1 MGLTIKKMDEIH
13 KAVYDGSIDF
23 DRLNVEEQSFALG
36 IVISAGGRGILRK
49 DHFNEKQF
57 RFLKAAQIALSE
69 QINFIRQWPGKE

>member
-36 IVISAGGRGILRK
+36 IVISSDKHLKRGLEMGK
-49 DHFNEKQF
+49 LYQ
-57 RFLKAAQIALSE
+57 QI
-69 QINFIRQWPGKE
+69 R